1 MNKMQPAQLTGK
13 TDCHSTTSLC
23 GTKTRNSAL
32 LVRDGF
38 FGVRILLTFC
48 TLAGE
53 KLFRITQTRAL
64 GDKLRKAEDLT
75 DEEKGQVSD
84 VVLPHGSL
92 MIMNSIARGCYGQGD
107 PSCPTAPWHVTVTR
121 NGASITIA
129 ADLNTSL
136 KSGGMTENKIMD
148 NIRKSLIN
156 RRRISEERRA
166 EYLPEDL
173 VQAYVQKG
181 RDMGRP
187 AKCPDV
193 RLKCHQGYLEF

>member
-1 MNKMQPAQLTGK
+1 MNKMQPQQLTGK
-13 TDCHSTTSLC
+13 TDCHPTTSLC

-48 TLAGE
+48 TFAGV
-53 KLFRITQTRAL
+53 KLFRITQSRAL

-92 MIMNSIARGCYGQGD
+92 MIMNSIARGCYGVGD
-107 PSCPTAPWHVTVTR
+107 ARCPTDPWHVTVTR

-136 KSGGMTENKIMD
+136 KRGGMTENKIMD
-148 NIRKSLIN
+148 NIRRSLIKRN
-156 RRRISEERRA
+156 MSEERRA

-181 RDMGRP
+181 RDMGRT
-187 AKCPDV
+187 AQCPDV
-193 RLKCHQGYLEF
+193 RLKCHQGYLQF